1 LELGNIINVN
11 GGSMVYQ
18 GRSPKTIAAMLIAI
32 IMTKEGLK
40 DECKELLKDLKITN
54 MILRKILQ
62 EVIQTIEKNSS
73 RKTEDVE
80 RLKGLLSLL

>member
-1 LELGNIINVN
+1 
-11 GGSMVYQ
+11 
-18 GRSPKTIAAMLIAI
+18 
-32 IMTKEGLK
+32 
-40 DECKELLKDLKITN
+40 LKITN

-62 EVIQTIEKNSS
+62 EVIQTIEKNNN

>member
-1 LELGNIINVN
+1 
-11 GGSMVYQ
+11 
-18 GRSPKTIAAMLIAI
+18 
-32 IMTKEGLK
+32 MTKEGLK